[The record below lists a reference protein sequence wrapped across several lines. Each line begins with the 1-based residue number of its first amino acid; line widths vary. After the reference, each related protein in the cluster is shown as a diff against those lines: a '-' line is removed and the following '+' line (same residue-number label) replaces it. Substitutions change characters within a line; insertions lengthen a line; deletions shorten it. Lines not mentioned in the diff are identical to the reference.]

1 MIEARLWLF
10 LRQYLKRPILGISL
24 IHEFVH
30 DVLLNLIMMM
40 TAFNGLDLTNAVVR
54 FLEGFLKIIKYRV
67 YKSII
72 FQNNTVPQ
80 V

>member
-1 MIEARLWLF
+1 MIKARLRLF
-10 LRQYLKRPILGISL
+10 LWQYLQRPIFGISL

-54 FLEGFLKIIKYRV
+54 FLESFLKIKKVQKRA
-67 YKSII
+67 
-72 FQNNTVPQ
+72 
-80 V
+80 

>member
-30 DVLLNLIMMM
+30 GVLLDLVMMM
-40 TAFNGLDLTNAVVR
+40 TAFGGLNLTNSVMR
-54 FLEGFLKIIKYRV
+54 FLKSFLKIKYSV
-67 YKSII
+67 YNSIF
-72 FQNNTVPQ
+72 FQNDTVPQ
-80 V
+80 D